1 MNPLVIVS
9 IVLSMNLF
17 TIFAYSGRSAFKR
30 TSRSFVSSRTLPTSH
45 SIYSVSSLYN
55 QRLYMSSE
63 AAGSSSEPPKK
74 QKGGR
79 QPKKNDQSA
88 ATSKADAGPTETL
101 TQEEIKQVRINKAN
115 SLKELGINPFAYTYP
130 WTHKAKQLQ
139 DTFKELANGVEDA
152 SVTVAVAGRVM
163 IKRVFGKLAFF
174 NLQDDSGSIQ
184 IYLEKGRLGDSFD
197 SLKDLADAGDIMG
210 FTGTIKRTEKGELS
224 VYASEWSMLTKSLA
238 PLPDKYHGLTDVNL
252 KYRRRHLDL
261 IVNADVKER
270 FRARSFIISSIRRML
285 DAQGFLE
292 METPILESQPG
303 GAEAMPFKTYHN
315 SLDMNLTLRIAT
327 ELHLKRLIVGGFD
340 RVYEIGRIF
349 RNEGLS
355 TRHNPEFTSIEL
367 YQAYADYSDMMKLTE
382 TLISKIALDLTGSMI
397 VKYGQDE
404 INLTPPWRR
413 VTMDELVK
421 EATGEDFYPF
431 IVSKDVQG
439 AKQLALKVGV
449 EKSALDTVNT
459 AGEVLNE
466 VFELRCEDKL
476 IQPTFVTDHP
486 VDISPLAKPHRYV

>member
-1 MNPLVIVS
+1 MRFL
-9 IVLSMNLF
+9 NLF
-17 TIFAYSGRSAFKR
+17 AFSTNKR
-30 TSRSFVSSRTLPTSH
+30 NIVKLSNKQFFH
-45 SIYSVSSLYN
+45 STHNKYVFGIQKL
-55 QRLYMSSE
+55 QMSTE
-63 AAGSSSEPPKK
+63 ATDAPSSEPAKK
-74 QKGGR
+74 QKGPR
-79 QPKKNDQSA
+79 QPKEK
-88 ATSKADAGPTETL
+88 KDASPEVTL
-101 TQEEIKQVRINKAN
+101 SQEEIKQVRINKVN

-139 DTFKELANGVEDA
+139 EMFVDLGNGVEDD
-152 SVTVAVAGRVM
+152 SVKVAVAGRIMV
-163 IKRVFGKLAFF
+163 KRVFGKLAFF
-174 NLQDDSGSIQ
+174 SMQDDSGLIQ
-184 IYLEKGRLGDSFD
+184 IYLEKGRLEDSFD
-197 SLKDLADAGDIMG
+197 TLKEFADAGDIIG

-224 VYASEWSMLTKSLA
+224 VYASEWTMLTKSLA
-238 PLPDKYHGLTDVNL
+238 PLPDKWGGLTDINI

-270 FRARSFIISSIRRML
+270 FRARSFIISSIRRQL
-285 DAQGFLE
+285 DADGFLE

-303 GAEAMPFKTYHN
+303 GAEAMPFRTYHN

-367 YQAYADYSDMMKLTE
+367 YQAYADYTDMMKLTE
-382 TLISKIALDLTGSMI
+382 SMVSKIALDLTGSMI
-397 VKYGQDE
+397 VKYGEDE

-421 EATGEDFYPF
+421 ESTGIDFYPY
-431 IVSKDVQG
+431 IVSGDVAG
-439 AKQLALKVGV
+439 AREQAIKAGADKTTVD
-449 EKSALDTVNT
+449 KVNT

-466 VFELRCEDKL
+466 MFELKCEEKL

-486 VDISPLAKPHRYV
+486 VDISPLAKPHRYFSFHAIFLFNLYFTYNMYNIHYKNT